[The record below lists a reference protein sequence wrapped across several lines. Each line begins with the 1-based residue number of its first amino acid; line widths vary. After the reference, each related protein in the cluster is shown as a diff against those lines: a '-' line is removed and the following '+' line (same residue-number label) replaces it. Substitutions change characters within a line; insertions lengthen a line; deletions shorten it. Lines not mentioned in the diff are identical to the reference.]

1 MTYKAGGNPLSPWCK
16 GRFLFL
22 LISLL
27 GLIVLAPLLESFV
40 GIRILLDIFVTAV
53 FIAGI
58 YAISG
63 NRLTSVIAII
73 LALPMFAAT
82 WSTYLLKSTSL
93 VLVGNLFGILFLAC
107 TVVAILSFILQEKKV
122 TADVIYGAVVVYLL
136 MAIMWAF
143 IYRFLETLHPGSFA
157 IAQSGS
163 QESRSLFTYYSFVTI
178 TTLGYGDVAP
188 LTKAARAFSLLEAI
202 VGQMYLVVL
211 VARLVGI
218 HISQSMTEK

>member
-1 MTYKAGGNPLSPWCK
+1 
-16 GRFLFL
+16 
-22 LISLL
+22 
-27 GLIVLAPLLESFV
+27 
-40 GIRILLDIFVTAV
+40 
-53 FIAGI
+53 
-58 YAISG
+58 
-63 NRLTSVIAII
+63 
-73 LALPMFAAT
+73 MFAAT

-218 HISQSMTEK
+218 HISQSITEK